1 MPQKLKKGGRLG
13 LAFRQGIELA
23 RSATV
28 GVDQGQVGVKKKMAE
43 RRGEVGD
50 RQLVFKGGWV
60 GRWEGGEWAKPA
72 F

>member
-28 GVDQGQVGVKKKMAE
+28 GVDQGQVGVKKKWP
-43 RRGEVGD
+43 RGG
-50 RQLVFKGGWV
+50 
-60 GRWEGGEWAKPA
+60 GRWEIVS
-72 F
+72 

>member
-1 MPQKLKKGGRLG
+1 
-13 LAFRQGIELA
+13 
-23 RSATV
+23 
-28 GVDQGQVGVKKKMAE
+28 MAE